1 MILYRTAPFAIEAVP
16 GLGLAPVTYHGGELW
31 TDPAGGSAPVSDA
44 GLDSS
49 GPGARRSF
57 HGENELDRDDTTLA
71 APALEAASGIDDAP
85 LAAPAPPLP
94 FPGSR
99 APGVFPR
106 RE

>member
-44 GLDSS
+44 GLESPV
-49 GPGARRSF
+49 PGARGASN
-57 HGENELDRDDTTLA
+57 EANELDRDDTTLD
-71 APALEAASGIDDAP
+71 APSPEATSGTPEAP
-85 LAAPAPPLP
+85 LAAPAPPLR
-94 FPGSR
+94 FPGPL
-99 APGVFPR
+99 APGVFPK